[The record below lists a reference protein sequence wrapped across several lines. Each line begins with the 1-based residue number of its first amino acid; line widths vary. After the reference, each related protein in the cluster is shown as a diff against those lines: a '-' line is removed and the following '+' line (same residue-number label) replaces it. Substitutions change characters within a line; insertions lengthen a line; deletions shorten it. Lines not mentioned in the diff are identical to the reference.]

1 LKYLLSIFL
10 CLCALPAFSQQS
22 DATLNYQ
29 DAELRSFIEDVALE
43 THKTFIID
51 PQVNGKVNL
60 ISSEPISGDL
70 LFETLLSVL
79 KVNGMAA
86 VPTSGGAYKIVKSE
100 QALGDGGPVNQNAT
114 GDALVT
120 RVFRIK
126 HADPMTISAAIKPY
140 IARNGSNFAREGM
153 PMVVVTD
160 HADNLIRIAQ
170 IIASLDADQ
179 TVIRTLN
186 LIHTSPNEMA
196 EIATQLTAQSAYNGE
211 AKPLL
216 QTIPVRGSNS
226 LILKGMPEI
235 LDQYMPILADI
246 DKNNASRGDM
256 RMIRLKYATT
266 DKMVPVLQQLVDSM
280 QGKDLNEP
288 GKSSRNDVTI
298 AEFQG
303 TNSLVINAG
312 PEMQQRLTDVI
323 NQLDIPQDQVLVEAI
338 VVEVSENASKELG
351 LQYVLAGGD
360 SSNIPFTVA
369 NYSNSAPNI
378 LAATGA
384 IVVNDG
390 DSSSGT
396 SASDILKAA
405 AVDSF
410 LGLDGFAIGAAGRR
424 SDGGVFGVILNALAS
439 DTDSNILSTPSVMA
453 LNNESATFLAGQEIP
468 ITTGEA
474 LGSAN
479 SNPFRTIERKNVGIQ
494 LDIKPQIND
503 NNEIRLDI
511 RQEVSSISG
520 PVSANSSE
528 LVTNKREIQTT
539 VRVNDGEIIVI
550 GGLIQQNERISV
562 DKVPLLG
569 DIPLL
574 GRAFKSE
581 GKTRDNT
588 NLMIFLRPTIVRDK
602 NDRTRVTN
610 NKMNYMRERQVISGS
625 KLSIDDMLQ
634 NVIETNQKPMSENH
648 GQ

>member
-1 LKYLLSIFL
+1 MRYILLIYI
-10 CLCALPAFSQQS
+10 CLCTCSAIAQQGGS
-22 DATLNYQ
+22 TLNYR
-29 DAELRSFIEDVALE
+29 DADLRSFIEDVALE
-43 THKTFIID
+43 TRKTFIID
-51 PQVNGKVNL
+51 PQVNGQVNL

-86 VPTSGGAYKIVKSE
+86 VPTSNGAYKITRME
-100 QALGDGGPVNQNAT
+100 LALVDGGPVDTMAT

-120 RVFRIK
+120 RVFTIK
-126 HADPMTISAAIKPY
+126 HTDPMTVVAALKPY
-140 IARNGSNFAREGM
+140 VSGGGSSFARDGL

-160 HADNLIRIAQ
+160 NGDNLIRISQ
-170 IIASLDADQ
+170 IISSIDVDQ

-186 LIHTSPNEMA
+186 LIHTSPSEMA
-196 EIATQLTAQSAYNGE
+196 EVANQLTTQKGFDSDITALIQS
-211 AKPLL
+211 
-216 QTIPVRGSNS
+216 IPVNGSNS
-226 LILKGMPEI
+226 LILKGMPEV
-235 LDQYMPILADI
+235 LDQYMPVLAEI
-246 DKNNASRGDM
+246 DMNNASRGDM

-266 DKMVPVLQQLVDSM
+266 DKMLPVLQQLVDAIQSE
-280 QGKDLNEP
+280 GGEGAASLGGDE
-288 GKSSRNDVTI
+288 VTI

-312 PEMQQRLTDVI
+312 PELQQRLADVI
-323 NQLDIPQDQVLVEAI
+323 AELDVPQDQVLVEAI

-351 LQYVLAGGD
+351 LQYILAGGD

-369 NYSNSAPNI
+369 NYSNAAPNI

-384 IVVNDG
+384 IVVDDD

-410 LGLDGFAIGAAGRR
+410 LGLDGFAVGAAGRT
-424 SDGGVFGVILNALAS
+424 SGGGVFGVILNALAT

-453 LNNESATFLAGQEIP
+453 LDNESATFLAGQEIP

-479 SNPFRTIERKNVGIQ
+479 NNPFRTIERKNVGIQ
-494 LDIKPQIND
+494 LEIKPQIND
-503 NNEIRLDI
+503 NDEIRLDI

-520 PVSANSSE
+520 PVSAISTE

-539 VRVNDGEIIVI
+539 VRVSDGEIIVL

-574 GRAFKSE
+574 GRAFRSE
-581 GKTRDNT
+581 GKTRENT
-588 NLMIFLRPTIVRDK
+588 NLMIFLRPTIVRDR
-602 NDRTRVTN
+602 DDIQRVTD
-610 NKMNYMRERQVISGS
+610 KKFDYMRERQILSGS
-625 KLSIDDMLQ
+625 NLSVDNVLQ
-634 NVIETNQKPMSENH
+634 TVIETNSVATERP
-648 GQ
+648 

>member
-1 LKYLLSIFL
+1 MKYLLSIFL
-10 CLCALPAFSQQS
+10 CLFALPAISQQS
-22 DATLNYQ
+22 DVTLNYQ

-140 IARNGSNFAREGM
+140 IARNGSNFAREGL

-170 IIASLDADQ
+170 IIVSLDADQ

-196 EIATQLTAQSAYNGE
+196 EIATQLTSQSAFNGE

-226 LILKGMPEI
+226 LILKGMPEV

-246 DKNNASRGDM
+246 DQNNASRGDM

-266 DKMVPVLQQLVDSM
+266 DKMVPVLQQLVDAM
-280 QGKDLNEP
+280 QGEDQNTP
-288 GKSSRNDVTI
+288 GKSGNNDVTI

-312 PEMQQRLTDVI
+312 PEMQQRLADVI

-574 GRAFKSE
+574 GNAFKSE

-588 NLMIFLRPTIVRDK
+588 NLMIFLRPTIVRDRQ
-602 NDRTRVTN
+602 DRTRVTN
-610 NKMNYMRERQVISGS
+610 NKVNYMRERQVVSGS
-625 KLSIDDMLQ
+625 KLSIDDLLQ
-634 NVIETNQKPMSENH
+634 NVIETYKKPMSDDH